1 MPKIVNEWILV
12 ELLQLWNQFQKIPN
26 FAQPIE
32 VADKNWNKGLKHIH
46 TTCKTHSKGF
56 CFTLQHFYKYL
67 LSKMTPFTFEI
78 ITNSEIHVF
87 KSKNSLKWIYLYL
100 PICT

>member
-46 TTCKTHSKGF
+46 TTCKTHSKG
-56 CFTLQHFYKYL
+56 
-67 LSKMTPFTFEI
+67 
-78 ITNSEIHVF
+78 
-87 KSKNSLKWIYLYL
+87 IYCLLYL
-100 PICT
+100 AAFLQVSIVKNDTFCL